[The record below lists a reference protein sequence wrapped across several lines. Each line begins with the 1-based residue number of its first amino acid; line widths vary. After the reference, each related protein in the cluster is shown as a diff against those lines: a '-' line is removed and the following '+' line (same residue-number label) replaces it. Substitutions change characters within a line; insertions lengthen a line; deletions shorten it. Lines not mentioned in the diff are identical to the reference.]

1 MPAMAR
7 NAGAG
12 AAAAYAVESED
23 VEEKRVTR
31 RIQLR
36 DDIEADPFLRAF
48 NRETGLLG
56 VFETRAEKAGS
67 AMADGS
73 RKVTSIFVRERDPL
87 TSARSV
93 AELTQG
99 ERDAFRA
106 TFDEMDVDGSGQIDA
121 EELVAALAL
130 IDKPA
135 SAAEA
140 QAMIDEVDA
149 DGDGVADVRQITS
162 EQLATR
168 KVLLT
173 LRAVDPPKVAEAFGG
188 VVAGGAAVL
197 AAVRV
202 RFAAAV
208 ALGHSVAQH
217 AARPLAALLSPALTH
232 ALPLEYRKWV
242 PVLVGGAA
250 KLLAITCVWLVAAA
264 QAAVQSA
271 LRGGMLASRSA
282 LRMLA
287 AADRLPAPLLGAGGT
302 WDEDASAV
310 DEACGWALA
319 AVGCYFQL
327 AHGFAV
333 PFPLSVCALPF
344 DLAEF
349 ALRWLVVAAGDGASP
364 LDATLADVP
373 AS

>member
-1 MPAMAR
+1 MLSAGDADEEETNLMLRQRRPDGAR
-7 NAGAG
+7 DPEADGGSAAPRGARLLERAVPLCVG
-12 AAAAYAVESED
+12 LGRALDAAAPKVAAAYARASGLWA
-23 VEEKRVTR
+23 RV
-31 RIQLR
+31 
-36 DDIEADPFLRAF
+36 P
-48 NRETGLLG
+48 
-56 VFETRAEKAGS
+56 
-67 AMADGS
+67 
-73 RKVTSIFVRERDPL
+73 
-87 TSARSV
+87 
-93 AELTQG
+93 
-99 ERDAFRA
+99 RDAR
-106 TFDEMDVDGSGQIDA
+106 
-121 EELVAALAL
+121 ALAL
-130 IDKPA
+130 GLALCFFGGRYALLVCATEAFIAVGWPRVEAPLRQLQQAAGAVAEA
-135 SAAEA
+135 SAAD
-140 QAMIDEVDA
+140 DEVDA

-250 KLLAITCVWLVAAA
+250 KLLAITCVWLIAAA